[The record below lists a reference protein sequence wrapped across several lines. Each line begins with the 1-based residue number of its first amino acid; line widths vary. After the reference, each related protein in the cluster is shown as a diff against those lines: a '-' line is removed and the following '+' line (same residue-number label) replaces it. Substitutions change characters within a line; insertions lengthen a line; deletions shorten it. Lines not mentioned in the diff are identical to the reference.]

1 MKDLP
6 SFEYASGKAPGG
18 YACVVCGASDCKMWR
33 IGGSSCVELHCCDCA
48 CKESSLSAYDVNDGG
63 FIRDPRH
70 GRIDQ
75 IGSYVPAV
83 PTECGTSFFG
93 YTSVPDAG
101 VKWWRGLPTRASHT
115 WVNSDKL
122 ARLERRAKD
131 WAKDWKA
138 FEFPYP
144 CFKDE
149 KTGCNIRGIVVAC
162 KCCGRKSAPVLDMA
176 DATDP
181 IHANDCDAAKIL
193 GLDREVEK

>member
-1 MKDLP
+1 MP

-122 ARLERRAKD
+122 ARLRRIEDAYRKDNLRGDGHKGEQWCERCER
-131 WAKDWKA
+131 WC
-138 FEFPYP
+138 ELSR
-144 CFKDE
+144 
-149 KTGCNIRGIVVAC
+149 T
-162 KCCGRKSAPVLDMA
+162 L
-176 DATDP
+176 
-181 IHANDCDAAKIL
+181 IHASDCDVAIHL
-193 GLDREVEK
+193 GLPREKGDGE